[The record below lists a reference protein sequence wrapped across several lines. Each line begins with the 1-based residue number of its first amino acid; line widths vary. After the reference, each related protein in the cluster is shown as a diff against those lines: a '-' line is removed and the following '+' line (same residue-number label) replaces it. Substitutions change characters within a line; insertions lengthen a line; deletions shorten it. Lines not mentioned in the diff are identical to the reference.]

1 MDINEKKIKIKEM
14 AQLRN
19 MYMQQG
25 KTLEEVEVL
34 RKLAML
40 TEEVYGVE
48 SDENIKILNELGGT
62 LKYVGAFDEAVND
75 LLKARDLIEKRY
87 GNENVSY
94 ATCNINLAEVYRFMR
109 KFDET
114 EKLYLDTIK
123 IYEKN
128 NLLND

>member
-62 LKYVGAFDEAVND
+62 LKYVGAFDEAVN
-75 LLKARDLIEKRY
+75 A
-87 GNENVSY
+87 
-94 ATCNINLAEVYRFMR
+94 
-109 KFDET
+109 
-114 EKLYLDTIK
+114 
-123 IYEKN
+123 
-128 NLLND
+128 

>member
-1 MDINEKKIKIKEM
+1 MDINEKKNKINELV
-14 AQLRN
+14 QLRN
-19 MYMQQG
+19 TYMQQG
-25 KTLEEVEVL
+25 KTLDEVKVL
-34 RKLAML
+34 KELATL

-62 LKYVGAFDEAVND
+62 LKYVGAFDEAVNA
-75 LLKARDLIEKRY
+75 LLKAQNLIKKHY

-94 ATCNINLAEVYRFMR
+94 ATCNLNLAEVYRFMK

-123 IYEKN
+123 IYEK
-128 NLLND
+128 